1 MTESKLKEFLDGL
14 SPLKNQNVTSSLQR
28 IKFLRNFL
36 AEHGRSLG
44 FTSLKGQTTSLETAD
59 SSLEDV
65 VKEYN
70 KIVLKTVPTPQS
82 NIGTDVSDSIKV
94 DSNQTVTVS
103 PGYYNT
109 EFKITGA
116 VSSEVTAELEKLK
129 ADIKA
134 ACPDPKDVV
143 NGANTFTIKE
153 NQDKTLTINRVT
165 GTAGSA
171 ETPLKIP
178 AKNADSKLTLQNES
192 GNTLNTTVGFY
203 NGGEVEA
210 KITISTGN
218 VEETEGTKIIVTK
231 ELPAGYYDK
240 GIKIKPV
247 LNEGDNTNKVVNV
260 EADKS
265 VVISHSG
272 ETALTPSA
280 GFDFIKNGTIRVA
293 EGSAS
298 VAATI
303 NGNSIT
309 LSPSHVEGW
318 LSANPE
324 VTGAQVTQNENGTYT
339 ITMPTIS
346 ADGNAKAVVNTQNKI
361 DVIPGE
367 GYYDGISS
375 VPLKFEKDGE
385 SKEIQYRADTE
396 ITNDPVLDE
405 ASGKYNV
412 SIIEGRTPSLFTG
425 PLGVKLDASSLSINS
440 TKPEGFTTTTR
451 VINVDTNK
459 QYISTSKGYTEGET
473 AILNIK
479 NAGALELTSEHDS
492 ASGTDK
498 IVVKPT
504 SAGWIDTTS
513 TDVTS
518 KFLGLTDRLVD
529 SSQNG
534 DADHDGI
541 IDSTKGTSNE
551 VAATTGQV
559 LLTYNNCLDEAN
571 KGTIEKTPADG
582 TLFYKS
588 VKVDLSSLIVEL
600 DNI

>member
-14 SPLKNQNVTSSLQR
+14 SPLKNQSVTSSLQR

-44 FTSLKGQTTSLETAD
+44 FTTLKGQTISLETTD

-82 NIGTDVSDSIKV
+82 NIGTDVSDSIKI

-143 NGANTFTIKE
+143 NGANTFTIEE

-171 ETPLKIP
+171 ETPLKTP
-178 AKNADSKLTLQNES
+178 AKSADNKLTLQNES

-210 KITISTGN
+210 AITISTGN
-218 VEETEGTKIIVTK
+218 VEETEGTKIITTK

-265 VVISHSG
+265 IVISHSG
-272 ETALTPSA
+272 NTTLTPSE
-280 GFDFIKNGTIRVA
+280 GFDFIKNGTIKVA

-309 LSPSHVEGW
+309 LVPSHKDGW
-318 LSANPE
+318 LSTNPT
-324 VTGAQVTQNENGTYT
+324 VTGAQVTQNESGAYT

-346 ADGNAKAVVNTQNKI
+346 TDGNAKAVVNSKNKI

-367 GYYDGISS
+367 GYYNGTSS

-396 ITNDPVLDE
+396 ITNDPVLDDV
-405 ASGKYNV
+405 SGKYNV

-425 PLGVKLDASSLSINS
+425 PLGVKLDVSNLSING
-440 TKPEGFTTTTR
+440 TKPEGFTTTR
-451 VINVDTNK
+451 IINVDTNK

-473 AILNIK
+473 AMLSIK

-513 TDVTS
+513 TDVTNE
-518 KFLGLTDRLVD
+518 FLGLTDRLVD

-551 VAATTGQV
+551 VTATTGQV
-559 LLTYNNCLDEAN
+559 LLTYNNCLDRVA
-571 KGTIEKTPADG
+571 KGTIEKTPADR
-582 TLFYKS
+582 TFFYKS

>member
-14 SPLKNQNVTSSLQR
+14 SPLKNLNVTSSLQR
-28 IKFLRNFL
+28 IKYLRNFL

-44 FTSLKGQTTSLETAD
+44 FTTLKGQTTSLETTD

-559 LLTYNNCLDEAN
+559 LITYNKCLDEAE
-571 KGTIEKTPADG
+571 KGTIEKTPADR
-582 TLFYKS
+582 TFFYKS

>member
-28 IKFLRNFL
+28 IKKLRNFL

-44 FTSLKGQTTSLETAD
+44 FTTLKGQTSSLETTD

-82 NIGTDVSDSIKV
+82 NTGTDVSDSIKV

-134 ACPDPKDVV
+134 ACPNPRDVV
-143 NGANTFTIKE
+143 NGANTFTISE

-171 ETPLKIP
+171 ETPLKTP
-178 AKNADSKLTLQNES
+178 AKNANSKLTLQNES

-272 ETALTPSA
+272 NTTLTPSE
-280 GFDFIKNGTIRVA
+280 GFDFIKNGTIKVA

-303 NGNSIT
+303 NGNLIT
-309 LSPSHVEGW
+309 LVPSHKDGW
-318 LSANPE
+318 LSTNPT
-324 VTGAQVTQNENGTYT
+324 VTGAQVTQNESGTYT

-346 ADGNAKAVVNTQNKI
+346 TDGNAKAVVNSKNKI

-396 ITNDPVLDE
+396 ITNDPVLDD

-425 PLGVKLDASSLSINS
+425 PLDVKLDASSLSVDQNLPENATVSKNVAVNNS
-440 TKPEGFTTTTR
+440 EF
-451 VINVDTNK
+451 
-459 QYISTSKGYTEGET
+459 YIISSKGYTEGEVQRVEVE
-473 AILNIK
+473 
-479 NAGALELTSEHDS
+479 AGGSIELTTEKDDQ
-492 ASGTDK
+492 GFDK
-498 IVVKPT
+498 IVVKLDK
-504 SAGWIDTTS
+504 SGWVNAQS
-513 TDVTS
+513 TDVTQ
-518 KFLGLTDRLVD
+518 KFLGYADLLIDN
-529 SSQNG
+529 SANG
-534 DADHDGI
+534 DADGDGI
-541 IDSTKGTSNE
+541 IDESKGTGNE
-551 VAATTGQV
+551 VSAVAGQA
-559 LLTYNNCLDEAN
+559 LFTYGDDLDETAN
-571 KGTIEKTPADG
+571 GVQEKTPAEG
-582 TLFYKS
+582 SRYFTS
-588 VKVDLSSLIVEL
+588 AKVDLSALIREM
-600 DNI
+600 DII

>member
-1 MTESKLKEFLDGL
+1 MTESKLKEFLEGL
-14 SPLKNQNVTSSLQR
+14 TPLKNQNVTSSLQR

-44 FTSLKGQTTSLETAD
+44 FTTLKGQTTSLETTD
-59 SSLEDV
+59 SSFEDV
-65 VKEYN
+65 IKEYN

-82 NIGTDVSDSIKV
+82 NDGTDVSDAIKV
-94 DSNQTVTVS
+94 DSSQTVIVP

-109 EFKITGA
+109 EFKITGS
-116 VSSEVTAELEKLK
+116 VSSEVTTELQKLK
-129 ADIKA
+129 TDIKA

-143 NGANTFTIKE
+143 NGANTFTVVE
-153 NQDKTLTINRVT
+153 NQDKTLTIKKIT

-171 ETPLKIP
+171 DTPLKTP
-178 AKNADSKLTLQNES
+178 AKSIDSKLTLQNEN

-203 NGGEVEA
+203 NGGDVEA

-272 ETALTPSA
+272 NTALTPSE

-309 LSPSHVEGW
+309 LAPSHTEGW
-318 LSANPE
+318 LSTNPE
-324 VTGAQVTQNENGTYT
+324 VTGAQVTKNESGTYT

-346 ADGNAKAVVNTQNKI
+346 TDGNAKAVVNSKNKV

-367 GYYDGISS
+367 GYYDGTSS

-396 ITNDPVLDE
+396 VTSDPILDE
-405 ASGKYNV
+405 TSGKYNI
-412 SIIEGRTPSLFTG
+412 SIIEGKTPSLFTG

-440 TKPEGFTTTTR
+440 AKPEGFTTTKT
-451 VINVDTNK
+451 IDVDTNK

-473 AILNIK
+473 AMLSIK
-479 NAGALELTSEHDS
+479 NAGALELTSEHDN

-498 IVVKPT
+498 IVVKPA

-513 TDVTS
+513 VDVTS

-534 DADHDGI
+534 DADGDGI
-541 IDSTKGTSNE
+541 IDSTKGTANE
-551 VAATTGQV
+551 VAATAGQA
-559 LLTYNNCLDEAN
+559 LLTYKNGLDTAA
-571 KGTIEKTPADG
+571 KGTVEKTPADG

>member
-44 FTSLKGQTTSLETAD
+44 FIALKGQTTSLETTD

-82 NIGTDVSDSIKV
+82 NTGTDVSDAIKV

-143 NGANTFTIKE
+143 NGANTFTIVE
-153 NQDKTLTINRVT
+153 NKDKTLTINKVT

-171 ETPLKIP
+171 ETPLKTP
-178 AKNADSKLTLQNES
+178 AKNANSKLTLQNES

-210 KITISTGN
+210 AITISTGN
-218 VEETEGTKIIVTK
+218 VEETEDTKIIVTK

-272 ETALTPSA
+272 NTTLTPSE
-280 GFDFIKNGTIRVA
+280 GFDFIKNGTIKVA

-309 LSPSHVEGW
+309 LVPSHVDGW
-318 LSANPE
+318 LSANPK
-324 VTGAQVTQNENGTYT
+324 VTGAQVTENEGGTYT

-346 ADGNAKAVVNTQNKI
+346 TDGNAKAVVNSKNKV

-367 GYYDGISS
+367 GYYDVISS

-396 ITNDPVLDE
+396 ITNDPVLDD

-412 SIIEGRTPSLFTG
+412 SIIEGRIPSLFTG
-425 PLGVKLDASSLSINS
+425 PLGVKLDASSLSING
-440 TKPEGFTTTTR
+440 TKPEGFTTTK
-451 VINVDTNK
+451 VITADTNN

-473 AILNIK
+473 AMLSIK

-492 ASGTDK
+492 VSGTDK

-534 DADHDGI
+534 DADGDGI

-551 VAATTGQV
+551 VTATTGQA
-559 LLTYNNCLDEAN
+559 LLTYNNGLDVAA

>member
-44 FTSLKGQTTSLETAD
+44 FTALKGQTISLETTD

-82 NIGTDVSDSIKV
+82 NTGTDVLDAIKV

-129 ADIKA
+129 TDIKA

-143 NGANTFTIKE
+143 NGANTFTIVE
-153 NQDKTLTINRVT
+153 NQNKTLTIKKVT
-165 GTAGSA
+165 GTAGST
-171 ETPLKIP
+171 ETPLKTP
-178 AKNADSKLTLQNES
+178 AKSADNKLTLQNES
-192 GNTLNTTVGFY
+192 GNTLNTAVGFY

-218 VEETEGTKIIVTK
+218 VEETEDTKIIVTK

-247 LNEGDNTNKVVNV
+247 LNEGGNTNKVVNV

-272 ETALTPSA
+272 NTTLTPSE
-280 GFDFIKNGTIRVA
+280 GFDFIKNGTIEVA

-309 LSPSHVEGW
+309 LAPSYKDGW

-324 VTGAQVTQNENGTYT
+324 VTGAQVTKNESGTYT

-346 ADGNAKAVVNTQNKI
+346 TDGNAKAVVNAKNKV

-367 GYYDGISS
+367 GYYDGTSS

-385 SKEIQYRADTE
+385 SKEIHYRADTE
-396 ITNDPVLDE
+396 ITSDPTLDA

-412 SIIEGRTPSLFTG
+412 SIIEGKTPSLFTG
-425 PLGVKLDASSLSINS
+425 PVGVKLDASSLSIKG
-440 TKPEGFTTTTR
+440 TKPEGFTTTK
-451 VINVDTNK
+451 VIDVDTNK

-473 AILNIK
+473 AMLSIK
-479 NAGALELTSEHDS
+479 NAGALELTSEHDN

-534 DADHDGI
+534 DADGDGI
-541 IDSTKGTSNE
+541 IDSTKGTTNE
-551 VAATTGQV
+551 VAATAGQV
-559 LLTYNNCLDEAN
+559 LLTYKNDLDKAS
-571 KGTIEKTPADG
+571 KGTVEKTPTDG

>member
-44 FTSLKGQTTSLETAD
+44 FTALKGQTISLETTD

-82 NIGTDVSDSIKV
+82 NTGTDVLDAIKV

-129 ADIKA
+129 TDIKA

-143 NGANTFTIKE
+143 NGANTFTIVE
-153 NQDKTLTINRVT
+153 NQNKTLTIKKVT
-165 GTAGSA
+165 GTAGST
-171 ETPLKIP
+171 ETPLKTP
-178 AKNADSKLTLQNES
+178 AKSADNKLTLQNES
-192 GNTLNTTVGFY
+192 GNTLNTAVGFY

-218 VEETEGTKIIVTK
+218 VEETEDTKIIVTK

-247 LNEGDNTNKVVNV
+247 LNEGGNTNKVVNV

-272 ETALTPSA
+272 NTTLTPSE
-280 GFDFIKNGTIRVA
+280 GFDFIKNGTIEVA

-309 LSPSHVEGW
+309 LAPSYKDGW

-324 VTGAQVTQNENGTYT
+324 VTGAQVTKNESGTYT

-346 ADGNAKAVVNTQNKI
+346 TDGNAKAVVNAKNKV

-367 GYYDGISS
+367 GYYDGTSS

-385 SKEIQYRADTE
+385 SKEIHYRADTE
-396 ITNDPVLDE
+396 ITSDPTLDA

-412 SIIEGRTPSLFTG
+412 SIIEGKTPSLFTG
-425 PLGVKLDASSLSINS
+425 PLGVKLDASSLSIKG
-440 TKPEGFTTTTR
+440 TKPEGFTTTK
-451 VINVDTNK
+451 VIDVDTNK

-473 AILNIK
+473 AMLSIK
-479 NAGALELTSEHDS
+479 NAGALELTSEHDN

-534 DADHDGI
+534 DADGDGI
-541 IDSTKGTSNE
+541 IDSTKGTTNE
-551 VAATTGQV
+551 VAATAGQV
-559 LLTYNNCLDEAN
+559 LLTYKNDLDKAS
-571 KGTIEKTPADG
+571 KGTVEKTPTDG

>member
-44 FTSLKGQTTSLETAD
+44 FTTLKGQTTSLETTD
-59 SSLEDV
+59 SSFEDV

-82 NIGTDVSDSIKV
+82 NAGTDISDAIKV

-129 ADIKA
+129 TDIKA

-143 NGANTFTIKE
+143 NGANTFTIVE
-153 NQDKTLTINRVT
+153 NQNKTLTIKKVT
-165 GTAGSA
+165 GTAGST
-171 ETPLKIP
+171 ETPLKTP
-178 AKNADSKLTLQNES
+178 AKSTDNKLTLQNES
-192 GNTLNTTVGFY
+192 GNTLNTAVGFY

-218 VEETEGTKIIVTK
+218 VEETEGTKIIVAK

-272 ETALTPSA
+272 NTTLTPSE
-280 GFDFIKNGTIRVA
+280 GFDFIKNGTIKVA

-309 LSPSHVEGW
+309 LAPSHVEGW
-318 LSANPE
+318 LSTNPE
-324 VTGAQVTQNENGTYT
+324 VTGAQVTKNESGTYT

-346 ADGNAKAVVNTQNKI
+346 TDGNAKAVVNGKNKV

-367 GYYDGISS
+367 GYYDGTSS

-396 ITNDPVLDE
+396 VTSDPILDE
-405 ASGKYNV
+405 TSGKYNV
-412 SIIEGRTPSLFTG
+412 SIIEGKTPSLFTG

-440 TKPEGFTTTTR
+440 AKPEGFITTK
-451 VINVDTNK
+451 IIDVDTNK

-473 AILNIK
+473 AMLSIR
-479 NAGALELTSEHDS
+479 NAGALELTSEHDN

-498 IVVKPT
+498 IVVKPA

-513 TDVTS
+513 VDVTS

-534 DADHDGI
+534 DADSDGI
-541 IDSTKGTSNE
+541 IDSTKGTANE
-551 VAATTGQV
+551 VAATAGQA
-559 LLTYNNCLDEAN
+559 LLTYKNGLDKAD
-571 KGTIEKTPADG
+571 KGTVEKTPADG

>member
-1 MTESKLKEFLDGL
+1 MTENKLKEFLDGL

-44 FTSLKGQTTSLETAD
+44 FTTLKGQTTSLETTD
-59 SSLEDV
+59 SSFEDV

-70 KIVLKTVPTPQS
+70 KIVLKTVPIPQS
-82 NIGTDVSDSIKV
+82 NAGTDVSDAIKV

-129 ADIKA
+129 TDIKA

-143 NGANTFTIKE
+143 NGANTFTIVE
-153 NQDKTLTINRVT
+153 NQNKTLTIKKVT

-171 ETPLKIP
+171 DTPLKTP
-178 AKNADSKLTLQNES
+178 AKSADNKLTLQNES
-192 GNTLNTTVGFY
+192 GNTLNTAVGFY

-247 LNEGDNTNKVVNV
+247 LNEGDNINKVVNV

-272 ETALTPSA
+272 NTTLIPSE
-280 GFDFIKNGTIRVA
+280 GFDFIKNGTIKVA

-309 LSPSHVEGW
+309 LAPSHVEGW

-324 VTGAQVTQNENGTYT
+324 VTGAQVTKNESGTYT

-346 ADGNAKAVVNTQNKI
+346 TDGNAKAVVNEKNKV

-367 GYYDGISS
+367 GYYDGTSS

-385 SKEIQYRADTE
+385 SKEIHYRADTE
-396 ITNDPVLDE
+396 ITSDPTLDA

-412 SIIEGRTPSLFTG
+412 SIIEGKTPSLFTG
-425 PLGVKLDASSLSINS
+425 PLGVKLDVSSLSIKG
-440 TKPEGFTTTTR
+440 TKPEGFTTTK
-451 VINVDTNK
+451 IIDVDTNK

-473 AILNIK
+473 AMLSIR
-479 NAGALELTSEHDS
+479 NAGALELTSEHDN
-492 ASGTDK
+492 AFGTDK
-498 IVVKPT
+498 IVVKPA

-534 DADHDGI
+534 DADGDGI
-541 IDSTKGTSNE
+541 IDSTKGTANE
-551 VAATTGQV
+551 ATATTGQA
-559 LLTYNNCLDEAN
+559 LLTYKNGLDLAP
-571 KGTIEKTPADG
+571 KGTVEKIPADG

>member
-14 SPLKNQNVTSSLQR
+14 SPLKNQNVTTSLQR
-28 IKFLRNFL
+28 IKKLRNFL

-44 FTSLKGQTTSLETAD
+44 FTTLKGQTSSLETTD

-82 NIGTDVSDSIKV
+82 NTGTDVSDSIKV

-143 NGANTFTIKE
+143 NGANTFTISE
-153 NQDKTLTINRVT
+153 NQNKTLTINRVT

-171 ETPLKIP
+171 ETPLKTP
-178 AKNADSKLTLQNES
+178 AKSADSKLTLQNES

-210 KITISTGN
+210 KITISNGT
-218 VEETEGTKIIVTK
+218 VEDAEDTKIIVTK

-247 LNEGDNTNKVVNV
+247 LNEGDNPNKVVNV

-272 ETALTPSA
+272 NTTLTPSE
-280 GFDFIKNGTIRVA
+280 GFDFIKNGTIKVA

-298 VAATI
+298 IAATI
-303 NGNSIT
+303 NGNLIT
-309 LSPSHVEGW
+309 LVPSHKDGW
-318 LSANPE
+318 LSTNPE
-324 VTGAQVTQNENGTYT
+324 VTGAQVTQNESGAYT

-346 ADGNAKAVVNTQNKI
+346 TDGNAKAVVNSKNKV

-367 GYYDGISS
+367 GYYNGTSS

-385 SKEIQYRADTE
+385 SNEIQYRADTE

-425 PLGVKLDASSLSINS
+425 PLGVKLDASSLSING
-440 TKPEGFTTTTR
+440 TEPEGFTTTR
-451 VINVDTNK
+451 IIPVDTNK

-473 AILNIK
+473 AMLSIK

-492 ASGTDK
+492 VSGTDK

-534 DADHDGI
+534 DADGDGI

-551 VAATTGQV
+551 VTATTGQV
-559 LLTYNNCLDEAN
+559 LLTYNNGLDVAD
-571 KGTIEKTPADG
+571 KGTIEKTPADR
-582 TLFYKS
+582 TFFYKS

>member
-28 IKFLRNFL
+28 IKRLRNFL

-44 FTSLKGQTTSLETAD
+44 FTTLKGQATSLETTD
-59 SSLEDV
+59 SSFEDV

-70 KIVLKTVPTPQS
+70 KIVLKTTPSPQS
-82 NIGTDVSDSIKV
+82 NEGTDVSGAIKV

-129 ADIKA
+129 TDIKA

-143 NGANTFTIKE
+143 NGASTFTIVE
-153 NQDKTLTINRVT
+153 NANKTLTIKKIT
-165 GTAGSA
+165 GTAGST
-171 ETPLKIP
+171 EIPLKTP
-178 AKNADSKLTLQNES
+178 AKSTDSKLTLQNEN

-210 KITISTGN
+210 AITISTGN

-272 ETALTPSA
+272 STPLTPSA
-280 GFDFIKNGTIRVA
+280 GFDFIKNGTITVA

-303 NGNSIT
+303 NGNSVT
-309 LSPSHVEGW
+309 LTPSHTEGW
-318 LSANPE
+318 ISANPE
-324 VTGAQVTQNENGTYT
+324 VTGTQVHKNDSGSYT
-339 ITMPTIS
+339 ITIPPAS
-346 ADGNAKAVVNTQNKI
+346 ADGDAKAVVNAKNKI
-361 DVIPGE
+361 DVIPGA
-367 GYYDGISS
+367 GYYDGTSS
-375 VPLKFEKDGE
+375 IPLKFEKDGE
-385 SKEIQYRADTE
+385 SKEIQYRADAE
-396 ITNDPVLDE
+396 ITSDPVLD
-405 ASGKYNV
+405 ADSGKYNV
-412 SIIEGRTPSLFTG
+412 NIIEGKTPSLFTG
-425 PLGVKLDASSLSINS
+425 PLGVKLDASKLSVDS
-440 TKPEGFTTTTR
+440 TKPEGFITTN
-451 VINVDTNK
+451 IIDVDTNK
-459 QYISTSKGYTEGET
+459 QYLSTSKGYTEGET
-473 AILNIK
+473 AILSIK
-479 NAGALELTSEHDS
+479 SAGALELTSEHDNT
-492 ASGTDK
+492 SGTDK
-498 IVVKPT
+498 IIVKPA

-534 DADHDGI
+534 DADGDGI
-541 IDSTKGTSNE
+541 IDSTKGTANE
-551 VAATTGQV
+551 VAATAGQA
-559 LLTYNNCLDEAN
+559 LLTYNNGLNTAP
-571 KGTIEKTPADG
+571 KGTVEKTPADG

-588 VKVDLSSLIVEL
+588 VKVDLSSLIMEL

>member
-14 SPLKNQNVTSSLQR
+14 TPLKNQNVTSSLQR

-44 FTSLKGQTTSLETAD
+44 FTTLKGQTTSLETTD
-59 SSLEDV
+59 SSFEDV
-65 VKEYN
+65 IKEYN

-82 NIGTDVSDSIKV
+82 NDGTDVSDAIKV
-94 DSNQTVTVS
+94 DSSQTVIVP

-109 EFKITGA
+109 EFKITGS
-116 VSSEVTAELEKLK
+116 VSSEVTTELEKLK
-129 ADIKA
+129 TDIKA

-143 NGANTFTIKE
+143 NGANTFTVVE
-153 NQDKTLTINRVT
+153 NQNKTLTIKKIT

-171 ETPLKIP
+171 DTPLKTP
-178 AKNADSKLTLQNES
+178 AKSTDSKLTLQNEN

-203 NGGEVEA
+203 NGGDVEA

-272 ETALTPSA
+272 NTALTPSE
-280 GFDFIKNGTIRVA
+280 GFDFIKNGTIKVA

-309 LSPSHVEGW
+309 LAPSHTEGW
-318 LSANPE
+318 LSTNPE
-324 VTGAQVTQNENGTYT
+324 VTGAQVTKNEKGIYT

-346 ADGNAKAVVNTQNKI
+346 TDGNAKAVVNTQNKV

-367 GYYDGISS
+367 GYYDGTSS

-396 ITNDPVLDE
+396 VTSDPILDE
-405 ASGKYNV
+405 TSGKYNV
-412 SIIEGRTPSLFTG
+412 SIIEGKTPSLFTG

-440 TKPEGFTTTTR
+440 AKPEGFTTTK
-451 VINVDTNK
+451 IIDVDTNK

-473 AILNIK
+473 AMLSIK
-479 NAGALELTSEHDS
+479 NAGALELTSEHDN

-498 IVVKPT
+498 IVVKPA

-513 TDVTS
+513 VDVTS

-534 DADHDGI
+534 DADGDGI
-541 IDSTKGTSNE
+541 IDSTKGTANE
-551 VAATTGQV
+551 VAATAGQA
-559 LLTYNNCLDEAN
+559 LLTYKNGLDIAA
-571 KGTIEKTPADG
+571 KGTVEKTPADG

>member
-14 SPLKNQNVTSSLQR
+14 SSLKNQDVTSSLQR
-28 IKFLRNFL
+28 IKKLRNFL

-44 FTSLKGQTTSLETAD
+44 FTALKGQTSSLETTD

-82 NIGTDVSDSIKV
+82 NTGTDVSDSIKV

-143 NGANTFTIKE
+143 NGANTFTIVE

-165 GTAGSA
+165 GTAGST
-171 ETPLKIP
+171 ETPLKTP

-192 GNTLNTTVGFY
+192 GNILNTTVGFY

-218 VEETEGTKIIVTK
+218 VEETEGTKIITTK

-272 ETALTPSA
+272 NTTLIPSE
-280 GFDFIKNGTIRVA
+280 GFDFIKNGTIKVA

-309 LSPSHVEGW
+309 LVPSHKDGW
-318 LSANPE
+318 LSTNPE
-324 VTGAQVTQNENGTYT
+324 VTGAQVTENENGTYT

-346 ADGNAKAVVNTQNKI
+346 TDGNAKAVVNSKNKV

-367 GYYDGISS
+367 GYYNGTSS

-396 ITNDPVLDE
+396 ITNDPVLDDV
-405 ASGKYNV
+405 SGKYNV

-425 PLGVKLDASSLSINS
+425 PLGVKLDVSSLSING
-440 TKPEGFTTTTR
+440 TKPEGFTTTR
-451 VINVDTNK
+451 IINVDTNK

-473 AILNIK
+473 AMLSIK

-492 ASGTDK
+492 SSGTDK

-513 TDVTS
+513 TDVTNE
-518 KFLGLTDRLVD
+518 FLGLTDRLID

-551 VAATTGQV
+551 VTATTGQV
-559 LLTYNNCLDEAN
+559 LLPYNNCLDRVA
-571 KGTIEKTPADG
+571 KGTIEKTPVKG

-600 DNI
+600 DTI

>member
-44 FTSLKGQTTSLETAD
+44 FTTLKGQAASLETTD

-82 NIGTDVSDSIKV
+82 NTGTDVSDSIKV
-94 DSNQTVTVS
+94 DSSQTVTVS

-153 NQDKTLTINRVT
+153 NQNKTLTINRVT

-171 ETPLKIP
+171 ETPLKTP
-178 AKNADSKLTLQNES
+178 AKNADSKLILQNEN

-210 KITISTGN
+210 AITISTGN

-272 ETALTPSA
+272 NTTLTPSE
-280 GFDFIKNGTIRVA
+280 GFDFIKNGTIKVA

-309 LSPSHVEGW
+309 LVPSHKDGW
-318 LSANPE
+318 LSTNPE
-324 VTGAQVTQNENGTYT
+324 VTGAQVTGNENGTYT
-339 ITMPTIS
+339 ITIPTIS
-346 ADGNAKAVVNTQNKI
+346 TDGNAKAVVNSKNKV

-367 GYYDGISS
+367 GYYNGTSS

-396 ITNDPVLDE
+396 ITNDPVLDDV
-405 ASGKYNV
+405 SGKYNV

-425 PLGVKLDASSLSINS
+425 PLGVKLDVSSLSING
-440 TKPEGFTTTTR
+440 TKPEGFTTTR
-451 VINVDTNK
+451 IINVDTNK

-473 AILNIK
+473 AMLSIK

-492 ASGTDK
+492 SSGTDK

-513 TDVTS
+513 TDVTNE
-518 KFLGLTDRLVD
+518 FLGLTDRLID

-551 VAATTGQV
+551 VTATTGQV
-559 LLTYNNCLDEAN
+559 LLPYNNCLDRVA
-571 KGTIEKTPADG
+571 KGTIEKTPVKG

>member
-14 SPLKNQNVTSSLQR
+14 SPLKNLTVTSSLQR
-28 IKFLRNFL
+28 IKLLRNFL

-44 FTSLKGQTTSLETAD
+44 FTTLKGQTTSLETTD

-82 NIGTDVSDSIKV
+82 NAGTDVSDSIKV
-94 DSNQTVTVS
+94 DSSQTVTVS

-143 NGANTFTIKE
+143 NGANTFTITE
-153 NQDKTLTINRVT
+153 NQNKTLTINRVT

-171 ETPLKIP
+171 ETPLKTP
-178 AKNADSKLTLQNES
+178 AKSADSKLTLQNES
-192 GNTLNTTVGFY
+192 GNTLNTIIGFY

-210 KITISTGN
+210 KITISNGT
-218 VEETEGTKIIVTK
+218 VEDAEDTKIIVTK

-247 LNEGDNTNKVVNV
+247 LNEGDNPNKVVNV

-272 ETALTPSA
+272 NTPLTPSE
-280 GFDFIKNGTIRVA
+280 GFDFIKNGTIKVE

-303 NGNSIT
+303 NGNRIT
-309 LSPSHVEGW
+309 LVPSHKDGW
-318 LSANPE
+318 LSTNPE
-324 VTGAQVTQNENGTYT
+324 VTGAQVTGNENGTYT
-339 ITMPTIS
+339 ITIPTIS
-346 ADGNAKAVVNTQNKI
+346 TDGNAKAVVNSKNKI

-367 GYYDGISS
+367 GYYNGTSS

-396 ITNDPVLDE
+396 ITNDPVLDD

-412 SIIEGRTPSLFTG
+412 SIIESRTPSLFTG
-425 PLGVKLDASSLSINS
+425 PLDVKLDASSLSVDQNLPENATVSKNVAVNNS
-440 TKPEGFTTTTR
+440 EF
-451 VINVDTNK
+451 
-459 QYISTSKGYTEGET
+459 YIISSKGYTEGEVQRVEVE
-473 AILNIK
+473 
-479 NAGALELTSEHDS
+479 AGGSIELTTEKDDQ
-492 ASGTDK
+492 GFDK
-498 IVVKPT
+498 IVVKLDK
-504 SAGWIDTTS
+504 SGWVNAQS
-513 TDVTS
+513 TDVTQ
-518 KFLGLTDRLVD
+518 KFLGYADLLIDN
-529 SSQNG
+529 SANG
-534 DADHDGI
+534 DADGDGI
-541 IDSTKGTSNE
+541 IDESKGTGNE
-551 VAATTGQV
+551 VSAVAGQA
-559 LLTYNNCLDEAN
+559 LFTYGDNLDEIAN
-571 KGTIEKTPADG
+571 GVQEKTPAEG
-582 TLFYKS
+582 SRYFTS
-588 VKVDLSSLIVEL
+588 AKVDLSALIREM
-600 DNI
+600 DII

>member
-1 MTESKLKEFLDGL
+1 MI
-14 SPLKNQNVTSSLQR
+14 R
-28 IKFLRNFL
+28 
-36 AEHGRSLG
+36 
-44 FTSLKGQTTSLETAD
+44 
-59 SSLEDV
+59 
-65 VKEYN
+65 
-70 KIVLKTVPTPQS
+70 VLK
-82 NIGTDVSDSIKV
+82 
-94 DSNQTVTVS
+94 
-103 PGYYNT
+103 
-109 EFKITGA
+109 F
-116 VSSEVTAELEKLK
+116 
-129 ADIKA
+129 
-134 ACPDPKDVV
+134 
-143 NGANTFTIKE
+143 
-153 NQDKTLTINRVT
+153 
-165 GTAGSA
+165 
-171 ETPLKIP
+171 
-178 AKNADSKLTLQNES
+178 
-192 GNTLNTTVGFY
+192 
-203 NGGEVEA
+203 
-210 KITISTGN
+210 
-218 VEETEGTKIIVTK
+218 
-231 ELPAGYYDK
+231 
-240 GIKIKPV
+240 

-272 ETALTPSA
+272 NTTLTPSE
-280 GFDFIKNGTIRVA
+280 GFDFIKNGTIKVA
-293 EGSAS
+293 GGSAS

-309 LSPSHVEGW
+309 LVPSHVDGW
-318 LSANPE
+318 LSTNPE
-324 VTGAQVTQNENGTYT
+324 VTGARVTENENGTYT

-346 ADGNAKAVVNTQNKI
+346 TDGNAKAVVNSKNKV

-396 ITNDPVLDE
+396 ITNDPVLDD

-425 PLGVKLDASSLSINS
+425 PLGVKLDASSLSIKG
-440 TKPEGFTTTTR
+440 TKPEGFTTTKI
-451 VINVDTNK
+451 INVDTNK

-473 AILNIK
+473 AMLSIK

-513 TDVTS
+513 TDVTNE
-518 KFLGLTDRLVD
+518 FLGLTDRLVD

-534 DADHDGI
+534 DTDHDGI

-559 LLTYNNCLDEAN
+559 LLPYNNCLDVAA
-571 KGTIEKTPADG
+571 KGTIEKTPVEG

>member
-14 SPLKNQNVTSSLQR
+14 SSLKNQDVTSSLQR
-28 IKFLRNFL
+28 IKKLRNFL

-44 FTSLKGQTTSLETAD
+44 FTALKGQTSSLETTD

-82 NIGTDVSDSIKV
+82 NTGTDVSDSIKV

-143 NGANTFTIKE
+143 NGANTFTILE

-165 GTAGSA
+165 GTAGST
-171 ETPLKIP
+171 ETPLKTP

-192 GNTLNTTVGFY
+192 GNILNTTVGFY

-272 ETALTPSA
+272 NTTLIPSE
-280 GFDFIKNGTIRVA
+280 GFDFIKNGTIKVA

-309 LSPSHVEGW
+309 LVPSHKDGW
-318 LSANPE
+318 LSTNPE
-324 VTGAQVTQNENGTYT
+324 VTGAQVTGNENGTYT
-339 ITMPTIS
+339 ITIPTIS
-346 ADGNAKAVVNTQNKI
+346 TDGNAKAVVNSKNKV

-367 GYYDGISS
+367 GYYNGTSS

-396 ITNDPVLDE
+396 ITNDPVLDDV
-405 ASGKYNV
+405 SGKYNV

-425 PLGVKLDASSLSINS
+425 PLGVKLDASSLSING
-440 TKPEGFTTTTR
+440 TKPEGFTTTR
-451 VINVDTNK
+451 IINVDTNK

-473 AILNIK
+473 AMLSIK

-492 ASGTDK
+492 SSGTDK

-513 TDVTS
+513 TDVTNE
-518 KFLGLTDRLVD
+518 FLGLTDRLID

-551 VAATTGQV
+551 VTATTGQV
-559 LLTYNNCLDEAN
+559 LLPYNNCLDRVA
-571 KGTIEKTPADG
+571 KGTIEKTPVKG

>member
-44 FTSLKGQTTSLETAD
+44 FTALKGQTISLETTD

-143 NGANTFTIKE
+143 NGANTFTISE
-153 NQDKTLTINRVT
+153 NQNKTLTINRVT

-171 ETPLKIP
+171 ETPLKTP
-178 AKNADSKLTLQNES
+178 AKSADNKLILQNES

-210 KITISTGN
+210 KVTISTGN

-272 ETALTPSA
+272 NTTLTPSE
-280 GFDFIKNGTIRVA
+280 GFDFIKNGTIKVA

-309 LSPSHVEGW
+309 LVPSHKDGW
-318 LSANPE
+318 LSTNPT
-324 VTGAQVTQNENGTYT
+324 VTGAQVTGNENGTYT

-346 ADGNAKAVVNTQNKI
+346 TDGNAKAVVNSKNKI

-396 ITNDPVLDE
+396 ITNDPVLDD

-425 PLGVKLDASSLSINS
+425 PLRVKLDASSLSIKS
-440 TKPEGFTTTTR
+440 TQPEGFTTTKYIT
-451 VINVDTNK
+451 IDTNK

-473 AILNIK
+473 AMLSIK

-513 TDVTS
+513 TDVTNE
-518 KFLGLTDRLVD
+518 FVGLIDRLVD

-559 LLTYNNCLDEAN
+559 LITYNKCLDKAE
-571 KGTIEKTPADG
+571 KGTIEKTPADR

>member
-14 SPLKNQNVTSSLQR
+14 IPLKNQDVTSSLQR
-28 IKFLRNFL
+28 IKKLRNFL

-44 FTSLKGQTTSLETAD
+44 FTTLKGQASSLETTD

-82 NIGTDVSDSIKV
+82 NTGTDVSDSIKV
-94 DSNQTVTVS
+94 DSSQTVTVS

-143 NGANTFTIKE
+143 NGANTFTISE
-153 NQDKTLTINRVT
+153 NQNKTLTINRVT

-171 ETPLKIP
+171 ETPLKTP
-178 AKNADSKLTLQNES
+178 AKNANSKLTLQNES

-210 KITISTGN
+210 KITISTAN

-247 LNEGDNTNKVVNV
+247 LNEGDNANKVVNV

-272 ETALTPSA
+272 NTTLTPSE
-280 GFDFIKNGTIRVA
+280 GFDFIKNGTIKVA

-298 VAATI
+298 IAATI
-303 NGNSIT
+303 NGNLIT
-309 LSPSHVEGW
+309 LVPSHKDGW
-318 LSANPE
+318 LSTNPTI
-324 VTGAQVTQNENGTYT
+324 TGAQVTQNESGAYT

-346 ADGNAKAVVNTQNKI
+346 TDGNAKAVVNSKNKV

-396 ITNDPVLDE
+396 ITNDPVLDD
-405 ASGKYNV
+405 ASGKYNI

-425 PLGVKLDASSLSINS
+425 PLDVKLDASSLSIDQNLPENATVSKNVAVNS
-440 TKPEGFTTTTR
+440 SEF
-451 VINVDTNK
+451 
-459 QYISTSKGYTEGET
+459 YIISSKGYTEGEVQRVEVE
-473 AILNIK
+473 
-479 NAGALELTSEHDS
+479 AGGSIELTTEKDVQ
-492 ASGTDK
+492 GFDK
-498 IVVKPT
+498 IVVKLDK
-504 SAGWIDTTS
+504 SGWVNAQS
-513 TDVTS
+513 TDVTQ
-518 KFLGLTDRLVD
+518 KFLGYADLLID
-529 SSQNG
+529 SSANG
-534 DADHDGI
+534 DADDDGI
-541 IDSTKGTSNE
+541 IDESKGTGNE
-551 VAATTGQV
+551 ISAVAGQA
-559 LLTYNNCLDEAN
+559 LFTYGDNLDEAVN
-571 KGTIEKTPADG
+571 GVQEKTPAEG
-582 TLFYKS
+582 SRYFTS
-588 VKVDLSSLIVEL
+588 AKVDLSALIREM
-600 DNI
+600 DII

>member
-14 SPLKNQNVTSSLQR
+14 SPLKNQTVTSSLQR

-44 FTSLKGQTTSLETAD
+44 FTTLKGQTSSLETTD

-82 NIGTDVSDSIKV
+82 NTGTDVSDSIKV

-171 ETPLKIP
+171 ETPLKTP
-178 AKNADSKLTLQNES
+178 AKNANSKLTLQNES

-210 KITISTGN
+210 EITISNGN

-272 ETALTPSA
+272 NTTLTPSE
-280 GFDFIKNGTIRVA
+280 GFDFIKNGTIKVA

-309 LSPSHVEGW
+309 LVPSHKDGW
-318 LSANPE
+318 LSTNPE
-324 VTGAQVTQNENGTYT
+324 VTGAQVTENENGTYT

-346 ADGNAKAVVNTQNKI
+346 TDGNAKAVVNSKNKV

-396 ITNDPVLDE
+396 ITNDPVLDD

-425 PLGVKLDASSLSINS
+425 PLDVKLDASSLSVDQNLPENATVSKNVAVNNS
-440 TKPEGFTTTTR
+440 EF
-451 VINVDTNK
+451 
-459 QYISTSKGYTEGET
+459 YIISSKGYTEGEVQRVEVE
-473 AILNIK
+473 
-479 NAGALELTSEHDS
+479 AGGSIELTTEKDNQ
-492 ASGTDK
+492 GFDK
-498 IVVKPT
+498 IVVKLDK
-504 SAGWIDTTS
+504 SGWVNAQS
-513 TDVTS
+513 TDVTQ
-518 KFLGLTDRLVD
+518 KFLGYADLLIDN
-529 SSQNG
+529 SANG
-534 DADHDGI
+534 DADGDGI
-541 IDSTKGTSNE
+541 IDESKGTGNE
-551 VAATTGQV
+551 VSAVAGQV
-559 LLTYNNCLDEAN
+559 LFTYGDDLDETAN
-571 KGTIEKTPADG
+571 GVQEKTPAEG
-582 TLFYKS
+582 SRYFTS
-588 VKVDLSSLIVEL
+588 AKVDLSALIREM
-600 DNI
+600 DII

>member
-1 MTESKLKEFLDGL
+1 MTESKLKEFLGGL
-14 SPLKNQNVTSSLQR
+14 TPLKNQNVTSSLQR

-44 FTSLKGQTTSLETAD
+44 FTTLKGQTTSLETTD
-59 SSLEDV
+59 SSFEDV
-65 VKEYN
+65 IKEYN

-82 NIGTDVSDSIKV
+82 NDGTDVSDAIKV
-94 DSNQTVTVS
+94 DSSQTVIVP

-109 EFKITGA
+109 EFKITGS
-116 VSSEVTAELEKLK
+116 VSSEVTTELEKLK
-129 ADIKA
+129 TDIKA

-143 NGANTFTIKE
+143 NGANTFTVVE
-153 NQDKTLTINRVT
+153 NQNKTLTIKKIT

-171 ETPLKIP
+171 DTPLKTP
-178 AKNADSKLTLQNES
+178 AKSTDSKLTLQNEN

-203 NGGEVEA
+203 NGGDVEA

-272 ETALTPSA
+272 NTALTPSG
-280 GFDFIKNGTIRVA
+280 GFDFIKNGTIKVA

-309 LSPSHVEGW
+309 LAPSHVEGW
-318 LSANPE
+318 LSTNPE
-324 VTGAQVTQNENGTYT
+324 VTGAQVTKNESGTYT

-346 ADGNAKAVVNTQNKI
+346 TDGNAKAVVNEKNKV

-367 GYYDGISS
+367 GYYDGTSS

-385 SKEIQYRADTE
+385 NKEIQYRADTE
-396 ITNDPVLDE
+396 VTSDPILDE
-405 ASGKYNV
+405 TSGKYNV
-412 SIIEGRTPSLFTG
+412 SIIEGKTPSLFTG

-440 TKPEGFTTTTR
+440 AKPEGFTTTK
-451 VINVDTNK
+451 IIDVDTNK

-473 AILNIK
+473 AMLSIK
-479 NAGALELTSEHDS
+479 NAGALELTSEHDN

-498 IVVKPT
+498 IVVKPA

-513 TDVTS
+513 VDVTG

-534 DADHDGI
+534 DADGDGI
-541 IDSTKGTSNE
+541 IDNTKGTDNE
-551 VAATTGQV
+551 VTATAGQA
-559 LLTYNNCLDEAN
+559 LLTYKNGLDKAA
-571 KGTIEKTPADG
+571 KGTVEKTPADG

>member
-14 SPLKNQNVTSSLQR
+14 SPLKNQNVTSSLRR
-28 IKFLRNFL
+28 IKYLRNFL

-44 FTSLKGQTTSLETAD
+44 FTTLKGQTVSLETTD

-82 NIGTDVSDSIKV
+82 NTGTDVSDSIKV

-143 NGANTFTIKE
+143 NGASTFTIVE

-171 ETPLKIP
+171 ETPLKAP
-178 AKNADSKLTLQNES
+178 AKNAGSKLTLQNEN

-210 KITISTGN
+210 AITISTGN

-272 ETALTPSA
+272 NTTLTPSE
-280 GFDFIKNGTIRVA
+280 GFDFIKNGTIKVA

-309 LSPSHVEGW
+309 LVPSHKDGW
-318 LSANPE
+318 LSTNPT
-324 VTGAQVTQNENGTYT
+324 VTGAQVTQNESGTYT

-346 ADGNAKAVVNTQNKI
+346 TDGNAKAVVNSKNKI

-396 ITNDPVLDE
+396 ITNDPVLDDT
-405 ASGKYNV
+405 SGKYNV
-412 SIIEGRTPSLFTG
+412 SIIDGRTPSLFTG
-425 PLGVKLDASSLSINS
+425 PLGVKLDASSLSING
-440 TKPEGFTTTTR
+440 TKPEGFTTTR
-451 VINVDTNK
+451 IINVDTNK

-473 AILNIK
+473 AMLSIK

-518 KFLGLTDRLVD
+518 KFLGLTDRLID

-559 LLTYNNCLDEAN
+559 LLTYNNCLDEAA
-571 KGTIEKTPADG
+571 KGTIEKTPADR
-582 TLFYKS
+582 TFFYKS

>member
-14 SPLKNQNVTSSLQR
+14 SPLKNQSVTSSLQR
-28 IKFLRNFL
+28 IKKLRNFL

-44 FTSLKGQTTSLETAD
+44 FTTLKGQTSSLETTD

-82 NIGTDVSDSIKV
+82 NTGTDVSDSIKV
-94 DSNQTVTVS
+94 DSSQTVTVS

-143 NGANTFTIKE
+143 NGANTFTISE
-153 NQDKTLTINRVT
+153 NQNKTLTINRVT

-171 ETPLKIP
+171 ETPLKTP
-178 AKNADSKLTLQNES
+178 AKSADSKLTLQNES

-210 KITISTGN
+210 KITISTAN

-272 ETALTPSA
+272 NTALTPSE
-280 GFDFIKNGTIRVA
+280 GFDFIKNGTIKVE

-303 NGNSIT
+303 NGNRIT
-309 LSPSHVEGW
+309 LVPSHTNGW
-318 LSANPE
+318 LSTNPT
-324 VTGAQVTQNENGTYT
+324 VTGAQVTQNESGAYT

-346 ADGNAKAVVNTQNKI
+346 TDGNAKVVVNSKNKI

-396 ITNDPVLDE
+396 ITNDPVLDD

-412 SIIEGRTPSLFTG
+412 SVIEGRTPSLFTG

-440 TKPEGFTTTTR
+440 TEPEGFTTTNIIT
-451 VINVDTNK
+451 VDTNK

-473 AILNIK
+473 AMLSIK
-479 NAGALELTSEHDS
+479 DAGALELTSEHDS

-504 SAGWIDTTS
+504 SAGWIGTTS
-513 TDVTS
+513 TDVTNE
-518 KFLGLTDRLVD
+518 FLGLTDRLVD

-559 LLTYNNCLDEAN
+559 LITYNKSLGEAA
-571 KGTIEKTPADG
+571 KGTIEKTPADR
-582 TLFYKS
+582 TFFYKS

>member
-1 MTESKLKEFLDGL
+1 MTESKLTEFLDGL

-28 IKFLRNFL
+28 IKYLRNFL

-44 FTSLKGQTTSLETAD
+44 FTSLKGQTTSLETTD
-59 SSLEDV
+59 SPFEDV

-70 KIVLKTVPTPQS
+70 KIVLKAVPTPQS
-82 NIGTDVSDSIKV
+82 NAGTDISDSIRV
-94 DSNQTVTVS
+94 DSSQTVIVP

-116 VSSEVTAELEKLK
+116 VSSEVIAELEKLK
-129 ADIKA
+129 TDIKA

-143 NGANTFTIKE
+143 NGADTFTIVE
-153 NQDKTLTINRVT
+153 NQDNTLTIQRVT
-165 GTAGSA
+165 GTAGST
-171 ETPLKIP
+171 ETPLKTP
-178 AKNADSKLTLQNES
+178 AKNANNKLTLQNES

-203 NGGEVEA
+203 DGGEVEA
-210 KITISTGN
+210 AITISTGN

-231 ELPAGYYDK
+231 ELPAGYYDQ

-272 ETALTPSA
+272 ETALNPSA

-324 VTGAQVTQNENGTYT
+324 VTGTQVTSNENGTYT

-346 ADGNAKAVVNTQNKI
+346 TDGNAKAVVNDQNKV

-367 GYYDGISS
+367 GYYDGTSS
-375 VPLKFEKDGE
+375 VSLKFEKDGQ
-385 SKEIQYRADTE
+385 SKEILYRSDTE

-405 ASGKYNV
+405 GSGKYNV
-412 SIIEGRTPSLFTG
+412 SIIEGSTPSLFTG
-425 PLGVKLDASSLSINS
+425 PLDVKLDASELSIKS
-440 TKPEGFTTTTR
+440 DKPEGFTTANLIDVETKT
-451 VINVDTNK
+451 
-459 QYISTSKGYTEGET
+459 QYVSTSKGYTEGE
-473 AILNIK
+473 AVILRTRD
-479 NAGALELTSEHDS
+479 AGALELTSEHDDTT
-492 ASGTDK
+492 GTDK
-498 IVVKPT
+498 IVVKPS
-504 SAGWIDTTS
+504 SAGWINTDS

-518 KFLGLTDRLVD
+518 EFLGLTDRLVD

-534 DADHDGI
+534 DADGDGI
-541 IDSTKGTSNE
+541 IDSTKGTANE
-551 VAATTGQV
+551 IAATAGQA
-559 LLTYNNCLDEAN
+559 LLTYNNGLDLAP
-571 KGTIEKTPADG
+571 KGTVEKTPTDG

>member
-14 SPLKNQNVTSSLQR
+14 SPLKNQSVTSSLQR
-28 IKFLRNFL
+28 IKKLRNFL

-44 FTSLKGQTTSLETAD
+44 FTTLKGQTSSLETTD

-82 NIGTDVSDSIKV
+82 NTGTDVSDSIKV
-94 DSNQTVTVS
+94 DSSQTVTVS

-143 NGANTFTIKE
+143 NGANTFTISE
-153 NQDKTLTINRVT
+153 NQNKTLTINRVT

-171 ETPLKIP
+171 ETPLKTP
-178 AKNADSKLTLQNES
+178 AKSADSKLTLQNES

-210 KITISTGN
+210 KITISTAN

-272 ETALTPSA
+272 NTTLTPSE
-280 GFDFIKNGTIRVA
+280 GFDFIKNGTIKVA

-309 LSPSHVEGW
+309 LVPSHKDGW
-318 LSANPE
+318 LSTNPT
-324 VTGAQVTQNENGTYT
+324 VTGAQVTQNESGAYT

-346 ADGNAKAVVNTQNKI
+346 TDGNAKVVVNSKNKI

-396 ITNDPVLDE
+396 ITNDPVLDD

-412 SIIEGRTPSLFTG
+412 SVIEGRTPSLFTG

-440 TKPEGFTTTTR
+440 TEPEGFTTTNIIT
-451 VINVDTNK
+451 VDTNK

-473 AILNIK
+473 AMLSIK
-479 NAGALELTSEHDS
+479 DAGALELTSEHDS

-504 SAGWIDTTS
+504 SAGWIGTTS
-513 TDVTS
+513 TDVTNE
-518 KFLGLTDRLVD
+518 FLGLTDRLVD

-559 LLTYNNCLDEAN
+559 LITYNKSLGEAA
-571 KGTIEKTPADG
+571 KGTIEKTPADR
-582 TLFYKS
+582 TFFYKS

>member
-1 MTESKLKEFLDGL
+1 MTESELKEFLDGL

-36 AEHGRSLG
+36 AKHGRSLG
-44 FTSLKGQTTSLETAD
+44 FTTLKGQTTSLETTD
-59 SSLEDV
+59 SSFEDV

-82 NIGTDVSDSIKV
+82 NAGTDVSDAIKV

-116 VSSEVTAELEKLK
+116 VSSEVTEELEKLK
-129 ADIKA
+129 TDIKA

-143 NGANTFTIKE
+143 NGASTFIVVE
-153 NQDKTLTINRVT
+153 NQNKTLTIKKVA
-165 GTAGSA
+165 GTAGST
-171 ETPLKIP
+171 ETPLKTP
-178 AKNADSKLTLQNES
+178 AKSTDNKLTLQNES
-192 GNTLNTTVGFY
+192 GNTLNTAVGFY

-272 ETALTPSA
+272 NTTLTPSE
-280 GFDFIKNGTIRVA
+280 GFDFIKNGTIKVA

-309 LSPSHVEGW
+309 LAPSYNDGW
-318 LSANPE
+318 LSTNPE
-324 VTGAQVTQNENGTYT
+324 VTGAQVTKNESGTYT

-346 ADGNAKAVVNTQNKI
+346 TDGNAKAVVNTQNKV

-367 GYYDGISS
+367 GYYDGTSS

-385 SKEIQYRADTE
+385 SKEIHYRADTE
-396 ITNDPVLDE
+396 ITSDPTLDA

-412 SIIEGRTPSLFTG
+412 SIIEGKTPSLFTG
-425 PLGVKLDASSLSINS
+425 PLGVKLDASSLSING
-440 TKPEGFTTTTR
+440 TKPEGFTTTK
-451 VINVDTNK
+451 IIDVDTNK
-459 QYISTSKGYTEGET
+459 QYISTSKGYTGGET
-473 AILNIK
+473 AMLSIR
-479 NAGALELTSEHDS
+479 NAGALELTSEHDN

-498 IVVKPT
+498 IVVKPA

-534 DADHDGI
+534 DADGDGI
-541 IDSTKGTSNE
+541 IDSTKGTANE
-551 VAATTGQV
+551 VTATTGQA
-559 LLTYNNCLDEAN
+559 LLTYKNGLDLAS
-571 KGTIEKTPADG
+571 KGTVEKTPTGG

>member
-28 IKFLRNFL
+28 IKRLRNFL

-44 FTSLKGQTTSLETAD
+44 FTTLKGQASSLETTD

-82 NIGTDVSDSIKV
+82 NAGTDVSDSIKV

-143 NGANTFTIKE
+143 NGANTFTITE

-171 ETPLKIP
+171 ETPLKTP
-178 AKNADSKLTLQNES
+178 AKNANSKLTLQNES

-272 ETALTPSA
+272 NTPLTPSE
-280 GFDFIKNGTIRVA
+280 GFDFIKNGTIKVA

-303 NGNSIT
+303 NGNRIT
-309 LSPSHVEGW
+309 LVPSHGDGW
-318 LSANPE
+318 LSTNPE
-324 VTGAQVTQNENGTYT
+324 VTGAQVTGNENGTYT

-346 ADGNAKAVVNTQNKI
+346 TDGNAKAVVNSKNKI

-405 ASGKYNV
+405 ASGKYNI

-425 PLGVKLDASSLSINS
+425 PLDVKLDASSLSIDQNLPENATVSKNVAVNNS
-440 TKPEGFTTTTR
+440 EF
-451 VINVDTNK
+451 
-459 QYISTSKGYTEGET
+459 YIISSKGYTEGEVQRVEVE
-473 AILNIK
+473 
-479 NAGALELTSEHDS
+479 AGGSIELTTEKDDQ
-492 ASGTDK
+492 GFDK
-498 IVVKPT
+498 IVVKLDK
-504 SAGWIDTTS
+504 SGWVNAQS
-513 TDVTS
+513 TDVTQ
-518 KFLGLTDRLVD
+518 KFLGYADLLID
-529 SSQNG
+529 SSANG
-534 DADHDGI
+534 DADGDGI
-541 IDSTKGTSNE
+541 IDESKGTGNE
-551 VAATTGQV
+551 VSAVAGQA
-559 LLTYNNCLDEAN
+559 LFTYGDDLDETAN
-571 KGTIEKTPADG
+571 GVQEKTPAEG
-582 TLFYKS
+582 SRYFTS
-588 VKVDLSSLIVEL
+588 AKVDLSALIREM
-600 DNI
+600 DII

>member
-28 IKFLRNFL
+28 IKKLRNFL

-44 FTSLKGQTTSLETAD
+44 FTALKGQTVSLETTD

-82 NIGTDVSDSIKV
+82 NTGTDVSDSIKV
-94 DSNQTVTVS
+94 DSSQTVTVS

-143 NGANTFTIKE
+143 NGASTFTIVE
-153 NQDKTLTINRVT
+153 NQNKTLTINRVT

-171 ETPLKIP
+171 ETPLKTP
-178 AKNADSKLTLQNES
+178 AKSADSKLTLQNES

-272 ETALTPSA
+272 NTTLTPSE
-280 GFDFIKNGTIRVA
+280 GFDFIKNGTIKVA

-309 LSPSHVEGW
+309 LVPSHKDGW
-318 LSANPE
+318 LSTNPE
-324 VTGAQVTQNENGTYT
+324 VTGAQVTGNENGTYT
-339 ITMPTIS
+339 ITIPTIS
-346 ADGNAKAVVNTQNKI
+346 TDGNAKAVVNSKNKI

-396 ITNDPVLDE
+396 ITNDPVLDD
-405 ASGKYNV
+405 ASSKYNI
-412 SIIEGRTPSLFTG
+412 SIIDGRTPSLFTG
-425 PLGVKLDASSLSINS
+425 PLGVKLDASSLSING
-440 TKPEGFTTTTR
+440 TKPEGFTTTR
-451 VINVDTNK
+451 IINVDTNK

-473 AILNIK
+473 AMLSIK

-492 ASGTDK
+492 VSGTDK

-551 VAATTGQV
+551 VTATTGQV
-559 LLTYNNCLDEAN
+559 LLPYNNCLDRVA
-571 KGTIEKTPADG
+571 KGTIEKTPVKG

>member
-44 FTSLKGQTTSLETAD
+44 FTTLKGQTVSLETTD

-82 NIGTDVSDSIKV
+82 NTGTDVSDSIKV
-94 DSNQTVTVS
+94 DSSQTVTVS

-143 NGANTFTIKE
+143 NGANTFTIVE
-153 NQDKTLTINRVT
+153 NQDKTLTINKVT

-171 ETPLKIP
+171 ETPLKTP

-272 ETALTPSA
+272 NTTLTPSE
-280 GFDFIKNGTIRVA
+280 GFDFIKNGTIKVA

-309 LSPSHVEGW
+309 LVPSHKDGW
-318 LSANPE
+318 LSTNPE
-324 VTGAQVTQNENGTYT
+324 VTGAQVTGNENGTYT
-339 ITMPTIS
+339 ITIPTIS
-346 ADGNAKAVVNTQNKI
+346 TDGNAKAVVNSKNKI

-367 GYYDGISS
+367 GYYNGTSS

-396 ITNDPVLDE
+396 ITNDPVLDD

-425 PLGVKLDASSLSINS
+425 PLGVKLDASSLSING
-440 TKPEGFTTTTR
+440 TKPEGFTTTR
-451 VINVDTNK
+451 IINVDTNK

-473 AILNIK
+473 AMLSIK

-498 IVVKPT
+498 IVVKPI

-513 TDVTS
+513 TDVTNE
-518 KFLGLTDRLVD
+518 FLGLTDRLVD

-551 VAATTGQV
+551 IAATTGQV
-559 LLTYNNCLDEAN
+559 LLTYNNCLDRAK
-571 KGTIEKTPADG
+571 KGTIEKTPAEG

>member
-28 IKFLRNFL
+28 IKRLRNFL

-44 FTSLKGQTTSLETAD
+44 FTTLKGQASSLETTD

-70 KIVLKTVPTPQS
+70 KIVLKTVPIPQS

-94 DSNQTVTVS
+94 DSSQTVTVS

-143 NGANTFTIKE
+143 NGANTFTIVE

-171 ETPLKIP
+171 ETPLKTP
-178 AKNADSKLTLQNES
+178 AKSADSKLTLQNES

-210 KITISTGN
+210 AITINTGN

-272 ETALTPSA
+272 NTALTPSE
-280 GFDFIKNGTIRVA
+280 GFDFIKNGTIKVA

-303 NGNSIT
+303 NGNLIT
-309 LSPSHVEGW
+309 LVPSHTNGW
-318 LSANPE
+318 LSTNPT
-324 VTGAQVTQNENGTYT
+324 VTGAQVTQNESGAYT

-346 ADGNAKAVVNTQNKI
+346 TDGNAKAVVNSKNKV

-396 ITNDPVLDE
+396 IINDPVLDD

-425 PLGVKLDASSLSINS
+425 PLDVKLDASSLSVDQNLPENATVSKNVAVNNS
-440 TKPEGFTTTTR
+440 EF
-451 VINVDTNK
+451 
-459 QYISTSKGYTEGET
+459 YIISSKGYTEGEVQRVEVE
-473 AILNIK
+473 
-479 NAGALELTSEHDS
+479 AGGSIELTTEKDDQ
-492 ASGTDK
+492 GFDK
-498 IVVKPT
+498 IVVKLDK
-504 SAGWIDTTS
+504 SGWVNAQS
-513 TDVTS
+513 TDVTQ
-518 KFLGLTDRLVD
+518 KFLGYADLLIDN
-529 SSQNG
+529 SANG
-534 DADHDGI
+534 DADGDGI
-541 IDSTKGTSNE
+541 IDESKGTGNE
-551 VAATTGQV
+551 VSAVAGQA
-559 LLTYNNCLDEAN
+559 LFTYGDDLDETAN
-571 KGTIEKTPADG
+571 GVQEKTPAEG
-582 TLFYKS
+582 SRYFTS
-588 VKVDLSSLIVEL
+588 AKVDLSALIREM
-600 DNI
+600 DII